1 MSSPVLPVVMR
12 FAIIG
17 VTFFIELNLTR
28 ARYWPVGATE
38 LISLLCLTRFTAS
51 LLQVSQISR
60 IALFFDHPTGD
71 AWRWQQR

>member
-1 MSSPVLPVVMR
+1 MR

-28 ARYWPVGATE
+28 ARRWPVGATE

-60 IALFFDHPTGD
+60 IALFFDHPTGG